1 MPIISILE
9 IKLQE
14 KWKKSL
20 ILFVLLKDF
29 YKQVFSKIFKK
40 CFFSGYSPLRLQWTR
55 SADLLLPGFVWQKSL
70 GISVVKARSR
80 LRPAL
85 LCCAVSQFAIL
96 SLQKCRLLLNRNN
109 NVTCFF
115 SSLLITS
122 VARKIFHCQVDTIIV
137 SL

>member
-1 MPIISILE
+1 MEEKFNFICSIKGFLQTSFFQN
-9 IKLQE
+9 LQE
-14 KWKKSL
+14 M
-20 ILFVLLKDF
+20 
-29 YKQVFSKIFKK
+29 
-40 CFFSGYSPLRLQWTR
+40 FFSGYSPVRLQWTR

-122 VARKIFHCQVDTIIV
+122 VARKIFHCQVDTFLCH
-137 SL
+137 SKNSSNNCNY